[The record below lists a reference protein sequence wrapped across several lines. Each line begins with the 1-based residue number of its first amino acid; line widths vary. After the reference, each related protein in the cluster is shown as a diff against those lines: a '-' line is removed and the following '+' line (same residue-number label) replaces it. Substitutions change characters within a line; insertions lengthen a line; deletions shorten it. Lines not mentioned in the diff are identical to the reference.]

1 MPEKLFTKSAFKIA
15 THCPMQAYYYYNS
28 GNNEGQYE
36 NQSAND
42 DFLKSLAEGGF
53 QVGELAKIY
62 GDVPPENDL
71 EGCSGYDKPLKR
83 TRELFKQEKVN
94 IAEAAFRYGDCFVR
108 ADVVKKDGHKIE
120 LIEVKAKSWD
130 PKIDFVSVA
139 QGGKYKGK
147 HVVNSDGRD
156 YLYDVAFQKWV
167 VENAL
172 KTDYP
177 NEPWIVQAFLMM
189 PDKSKVNTIPSLN
202 GLLKVRQE
210 ELEKDGRK
218 EKRAKVEVAPG
229 ALEIL
234 KKPHEHILTPFPVDN
249 DCKLVIEGKTAE
261 QADVLGVPFVPFIE
275 EKSKRYVNN
284 EKTDC
289 SLGSKC
295 FTCPFRLS
303 DDKEKDAE
311 KTGPADKPKLKSGF
325 EECWREVPKR
335 YTDDLEKHSIK
346 ALNGTGLT
354 RSPNTK
360 DDWIRN
366 GIYYIDDIDESVYP
380 RKNDREKTGWSNNE
394 RKWIQIDGVKKNQK
408 EPIILK
414 DELRAEMKSWD
425 YPLHMIDF
433 ETTASALPFFENTRP
448 YEQIAFQFSHH
459 IIHEDGRIEH
469 AGQFLKTQPGK
480 FPNFDFIKEL
490 KEQLGKGGGTIFR
503 YATHENSILRAIRQQ
518 LLDSEE
524 PEKDELIA
532 FIESITHPTSE
543 EAKAYKKDG
552 ISVKPGNRDMIDL
565 CDIVKRFYWHPD
577 MKGSN
582 SIKDVLPAILKSGT
596 YIQEKYSKSIYSSEI
611 KSQNY
616 KDHPIALIVKDDRG
630 EIQSP
635 YKVLPQLKEIQDSLI
650 DTIANQELWN
660 KEELRRYAQS
670 SDDDEI
676 DVSDETRIKNGGL
689 PLVLFRS
696 FQALDPNVDWE
707 KELTAANLTPDAL
720 KYKAI
725 REGLLKYCELD
736 TMAMVLVWEYFA
748 HECGLLKK

>member
-1 MPEKLFTKSAFKIA
+1 MPDKLFTKSAFKIA
-15 THCPMQAYYYYNS
+15 THCPMQAYYYRNPDA
-28 GNNEGQYE
+28 YE

-42 DFLKSLAEGGF
+42 EFLKSLAEGGF

-62 GDVPPENDL
+62 GEVPSENDL

-83 TRELFKQEKVN
+83 TRELFKQENVN

-130 PKIDFVSVA
+130 PKIDFVSIA

-147 HVVNSDGRD
+147 QTVNSDIRD

-177 NEPWIVQAFLMM
+177 NEPWIVQAYLMM

-202 GLLKVRQE
+202 GLFKVRQE
-210 ELEKDGRK
+210 EFEKDGRK
-218 EKRAKVEVAPG
+218 EKRAKVEMASG

-261 QADVLGVPFVPFIE
+261 QVDVLGMPFVSFIE
-275 EKSKRYVNN
+275 EKSKWYVNN
-284 EKTDC
+284 EKHDC

-295 FTCPFRLS
+295 FKCPFTLS
-303 DDKEKDAE
+303 KEGE
-311 KTGPADKPKLKSGF
+311 ENGLESGF

-346 ALNGTGLT
+346 ALNGAGLT
-354 RSPNTK
+354 HSPNTK
-360 DDWIRN
+360 DDWIRS

-433 ETTASALPFFENTRP
+433 ETTASALPFFVNTRP

-459 IIHEDGRIEH
+459 IIHKDGRIEH

-480 FPNFDFIKEL
+480 FPNFDFVKEL
-490 KEQLGKGGGTIFR
+490 KEQLGKDGGTVFR

-524 PEKDELIA
+524 SEKDELIA

-596 YIQEKYSKSIYSSEI
+596 YIQEKYSKPIYGSEI
-611 KSQNY
+611 KSCNY
-616 KDHPIALIVKDDRG
+616 AADNPIALVQKDVTTG
-630 EIQSP
+630 EILNP
-635 YKVLPQLKEIQDSLI
+635 YKILPQLKDVQR
-650 DTIANQELWN
+650 ELV
-660 KEELRRYAQS
+660 EELTKPGLGLWTKDELTRYVQNTSAEEMGA
-670 SDDDEI
+670 DE
-676 DVSDETRIKNGGL
+676 DTRINKGGL

-696 FQALDPNVDWE
+696 FQALNPDGDWE
-707 KELTAANLTPDAL
+707 KELAAANLNYNAL
-720 KYKAI
+720 RKC
-725 REGLLKYCELD
+725 LLKYCELD

>member
-1 MPEKLFTKSAFKIA
+1 MPDKLFTKSAFKIA
-15 THCPMQAYYYYNS
+15 MHCPMQAYYYRNPDA
-28 GNNEGQYE
+28 YE

-62 GDVPPENDL
+62 GEVPSENDL

-83 TRELFKQEKVN
+83 TRELFKQENVN

-108 ADVVKKDGHKIE
+108 ADVVKKDGHKIK

-130 PKIDFVSVA
+130 PKIDFVSIA

-147 HVVNSDGRD
+147 QTVNSDIRD

-177 NEPWIVQAFLMM
+177 NEPWIVQAYLMM

-202 GLLKVRQE
+202 GLFKVRQE
-210 ELEKDGRK
+210 EFEKDGRK
-218 EKRAKVEVAPG
+218 EKRAKVEMASG

-261 QADVLGVPFVPFIE
+261 QVDVLGMPFVLFIE
-275 EKSKRYVNN
+275 EKSKWYVNN
-284 EKTDC
+284 EKHDC

-295 FTCPFRLS
+295 FKCPFTLS
-303 DDKEKDAE
+303 KEGE
-311 KTGPADKPKLKSGF
+311 ENGLESGF
-325 EECWREVPKR
+325 EECWCKVPKL
-335 YTDDLEKHSIK
+335 YTGDLEKHSIK
-346 ALNGTGLT
+346 ALNGAGLT
-354 RSPNTK
+354 HSPNTK
-360 DDWIRN
+360 DDWIRS

-433 ETTASALPFFENTRP
+433 ETTASALPFFVNTRP

-459 IIHEDGRIEH
+459 IIHKDGRIEH
-469 AGQFLKTQPGK
+469 AWQFLKTQPGK

-490 KEQLGKGGGTIFR
+490 KEQLGKDGGTIFR

-518 LLDSEE
+518 LLNSEE
-524 PEKDELIA
+524 PEKDELVA

-543 EAKAYKKDG
+543 EVKACKKSG
-552 ISVKPGNRDMIDL
+552 IPATPGNRDMIDL
-565 CDIVKRFYWHPD
+565 CEIVKRFYWHPD

-596 YIQEKYSKSIYSSEI
+596 YIQEKYSKPIYGSEI

-616 KDHPIALIVKDDRG
+616 KEHPIALIVKDDKG

-635 YKVLPQLKEIQDSLI
+635 YKVLPQLKEIQDNLI
-650 DTIANQELWN
+650 DTIASQESLN

-707 KELTAANLTPDAL
+707 KELTAANLTSDAL
-720 KYKAI
+720 TYKAI

-736 TMAMVLVWEYFA
+736 TMAMVLVWEYFNNVCK
-748 HECGLLKK
+748 E

>member
-15 THCPMQAYYYYNS
+15 THCPMQAYYYRNP
-28 GNNEGQYE
+28 ETYE

-71 EGCSGYDKPLKR
+71 EGCSGYDEPLKR

-130 PKIDFVSVA
+130 PRIDFVSVA

-172 KTDYP
+172 KADYP
-177 NEPWIVQAFLMM
+177 DKTFTVCAYLMM
-189 PDKSKVNTIPSLN
+189 PDKSKVNSVPSLN
-202 GLLKVRQE
+202 GLFKVRQE
-210 ELEKDGRK
+210 EFEKDGKK

-234 KKPHEHILTPFPVDN
+234 KKPHERILTPFPVDN

-261 QADVLGVPFVPFIE
+261 QANVLGMSFVPFIE
-275 EKSKRYVNN
+275 EKSRWYVNN
-284 EKTDC
+284 EKHYC

-295 FTCPFRLS
+295 FNCPFTLS
-303 DDKEKDAE
+303 KEGE
-311 KTGPADKPKLKSGF
+311 ENGLESGF
-325 EECWREVPKR
+325 EECW
-335 YTDDLEKHSIK
+335 LEKAGFKDEDFKKPLIK
-346 ALNGTGLT
+346 ELWGSYLSDKKNTWVQSGKYFLSDITTSDLPEQAKT
-354 RSPNTK
+354 RPVS
-360 DDWIRN
+360 
-366 GIYYIDDIDESVYP
+366 
-380 RKNDREKTGWSNNE
+380 GWDHCE
-394 RKWIQIDGVKKNQK
+394 RKWVQIKNTLSGAT
-408 EPIILK
+408 EPVILR
-414 DELRAEMKSWD
+414 DELRAEMDEKWHF
-425 YPLHMIDF
+425 PLHMIDF
-433 ETTASALPFFENTRP
+433 ETTASALPFFVNTRP

-459 IIHEDGRIEH
+459 IIHEDGHIEH
-469 AGQFLKTQPGK
+469 AGQFLETQPGK
-480 FPNFDFIKEL
+480 FPNYKFVKAL
-490 KEQLGKGGGTIFR
+490 KKQLEKDNGSIFR

-518 LLDSEE
+518 LINSEE

-543 EAKAYKKDG
+543 EAKAYKKAG
-552 ISVKPGNRDMIDL
+552 MSVKPGDRDMIDL
-565 CDIVKRFYWHPD
+565 CEIVKRFYWHPD

-582 SIKDVLPAILKSGT
+582 SIKHVLPAILKSGT
-596 YIQEKYSKSIYSSEI
+596 YIQEKYSKPIYGSEI
-611 KSQNY
+611 KSENY
-616 KDHPIALIVKDDRG
+616 KDQPITLIVKDDKG
-630 EIQSP
+630 EILSP
-635 YKVLPQLKEIQDSLI
+635 YVVLPQLKEIEDGLI
-650 DTIANQELWN
+650 ASIANQGTWSE
-660 KEELRRYAQS
+660 EELRRYTQS

-676 DVSDETRIKNGGL
+676 DVGGETQIKNGGL

-696 FQALDPNVDWE
+696 FQALDPNVDWA
-707 KELTAANLTPDAL
+707 AANSTHDAL
-720 KYKAI
+720 EYKVI

-748 HECGLLKK
+748 HECGLLKQ

>member
-1 MPEKLFTKSAFKIA
+1 MPDKLFTKSAFKIA

-28 GNNEGQYE
+28 GTNEGQYE

-62 GDVPPENDL
+62 GEVPPENDL
-71 EGCSGYDKPLKR
+71 EGCIGYDEPLKR

-108 ADVVKKDGHKIE
+108 ADVVKKDGHKIK

-130 PKIDFVSVA
+130 PKIHFVSVA

-147 HVVNSDGRD
+147 QAANSDGRD

-177 NEPWIVQAFLMM
+177 DEVWEVRAFLMM

-202 GLLKVRQE
+202 GLFKVRQE
-210 ELEKDGRK
+210 EFEKDGRK

-249 DCKLVIEGKTAE
+249 DCMLVIEGKTAE
-261 QADVLGVPFVPFIE
+261 QADVLGMPFVPFIE
-275 EKSKRYVNN
+275 EESKRYVNN
-284 EKTDC
+284 EKHYC

-311 KTGPADKPKLKSGF
+311 KTDSANTSKLKSGF

-354 RSPNTK
+354 HSPNTK

-366 GIYYIDDIDESVYP
+366 GIYYIDNIDESVYP
-380 RKNDREKTGWSNNE
+380 RKNDRKKTGWSNNE
-394 RKWIQIDGVKKNQK
+394 RKWIQIDGVKKSQN

-414 DELRAEMKSWD
+414 DELSAEMNSWN
-425 YPLHMIDF
+425 PPFHMIDF

-490 KEQLGKGGGTIFR
+490 KEQLGKDGGTIFR
-503 YATHENSILRAIRQQ
+503 YAMHENTILNAIRAQ
-518 LLDSEE
+518 LMASKEKD
-524 PEKDELIA
+524 KDELIE
-532 FIESITHPTSE
+532 FIESITYE
-543 EAKAYKKDG
+543 KGDEKAG
-552 ISVKPGNRDMIDL
+552 VPSRVGARNMIDL

-596 YIQEKYSKSIYSSEI
+596 YIQEKYSKPIYGSEI
-611 KSQNY
+611 KSCNY
-616 KDHPIALIVKDDRG
+616 TADNPIALVQKDVTTG
-630 EIQSP
+630 EILNP
-635 YKVLPQLKEIQDSLI
+635 YKILPQLKDVQR
-650 DTIANQELWN
+650 ELVEGLTKLGPWTKDELTRYVQN
-660 KEELRRYAQS
+660 TSAEEMGA
-670 SDDDEI
+670 DE
-676 DVSDETRIKNGGL
+676 DTRINNGGL

-696 FQALDPNVDWE
+696 FQALNPDGDWE
-707 KELTAANLTPDAL
+707 KELAASNLNYNAL
-720 KYKAI
+720 RKC
-725 REGLLKYCELD
+725 LLKYCELD

-748 HECGLLKK
+748 HECGLIKK

>member
-1 MPEKLFTKSAFKIA
+1 MPDKLFTKSAFKIA

-28 GNNEGQYE
+28 GTNEGQYE

-62 GDVPPENDL
+62 CDVPPENDL
-71 EGCSGYDKPLKR
+71 EGCSGYEKPLER

-130 PKIDFVSVA
+130 PKIQFVSVA

-147 HVVNSDGRD
+147 QTANPDGRD

-177 NEPWIVQAFLMM
+177 DEVWEVQAFLMM

-202 GLLKVRQE
+202 GLFKVRQE
-210 ELEKDGRK
+210 EFEKDGRK
-218 EKRAKVEVAPG
+218 EKRAKVEIAPG

-234 KKPHEHILTPFPVDN
+234 KKPHERILTPFPVDN

-261 QADVLGVPFVPFIE
+261 QADVLGMPFVSFIE
-275 EKSKRYVNN
+275 EKSKWYVNN
-284 EKTDC
+284 EKHYC

-295 FTCPFRLS
+295 FECPFRLS

-311 KTGPADKPKLKSGF
+311 KTGSADKPKLKSGF

-335 YTDDLEKHSIK
+335 YIDDLEKHSIK

-354 RSPNTK
+354 HSPNTK
-360 DDWIRN
+360 DDWICN

-380 RKNDREKTGWSNNE
+380 RKYDRKKTGWNNNE
-394 RKWIQIDGVKKNQK
+394 RKWIQIDGVKKNQTG
-408 EPIILK
+408 PIILK
-414 DELRAEMKSWD
+414 DELRTEMDKKWHF
-425 YPLHMIDF
+425 PLHMIDF

-490 KEQLGKGGGTIFR
+490 KKQLGKDGGTIFR

-518 LLDSEE
+518 LLNSEE
-524 PEKDELIA
+524 SEKDELIA

-543 EAKAYKKDG
+543 EADTYKKAG
-552 ISVKPGNRDMIDL
+552 ISVEPGTRDMIDL

-582 SIKDVLPAILKSGT
+582 SIKQVLPAILKSGT
-596 YIQEKYSKSIYSSEI
+596 YIQEKYSKPIYGSEI
-611 KSQNY
+611 KSCNY
-616 KDHPIALIVKDDRG
+616 TADNPIALVQKDVTTG
-630 EIQSP
+630 EILNP
-635 YKVLPQLKEIQDSLI
+635 YKILPQLKDVQR
-650 DTIANQELWN
+650 ELV
-660 KEELRRYAQS
+660 EELTKLGPWTKDELTRYVQNTSAEEMGA
-670 SDDDEI
+670 DE
-676 DVSDETRIKNGGL
+676 DTRINNGGL

-696 FQALDPNVDWE
+696 FQALNPDGDWE
-707 KELTAANLTPDAL
+707 KELAAFNLNYNAL
-720 KYKAI
+720 RKC
-725 REGLLKYCELD
+725 LLKYCELD

-748 HECGLLKK
+748 YECGLLKR